1 MSERAILTVQQGV
14 WIDSRQLADA
24 GLQSPL
30 EIAVQSGEIRIRS
43 AASTSDASS
52 SSQDTT
58 AEENTWDV
66 FRSLGRNAKAGRLA
80 DPSTGHDGYLYG
92 DAG

>member
-24 GLQSPL
+24 GLHAPL

-52 SSQDTT
+52 SQDTT
-58 AEENTWDV
+58 AEENTWDA
-66 FRSLGRNAKAGRLA
+66 FRSLGRDARAGRLA
-80 DPSTGHDGYLYG
+80 NPSLCHDGYLYG